1 MQSSLAI
8 STTFHIGILVVAYFG
23 VPVLFEPPPAMTAP
37 IPVELV
43 TIDEITTPK
52 VEEEPDPPKPQPKPE
67 VKAKPE
73 PVKEPPPKKPQVR
86 AKPIAKPDLPSLPPP
101 ALPKE
106 TEVAALQ
113 PEPLPP
119 PKPKEIVPPLE
130 AKPEPTPPKPA
141 AKPVPKPVAKP
152 KPKPKPKKVEEK
164 VKTKRV
170 VRGPAPK
177 PRARPQSQ
185 AKFDPGRISALL
197 DKTPTKKAPPPP
209 PPEEKKK
216 RSVDDIKIKSS
227 AQPLKLASAP
237 TISEID
243 FIRRQLLDCW
253 YLPGG
258 AKDLQNMRVTIRVE
272 LSSDG
277 TLMRPPVVVDR
288 VGRNTTD
295 AAFFRTFEESALR
308 AVRACTDPKNPLQL
322 PPGEANKWRDLE
334 FTFDPRDML
343 G

>member
-1 MQSSLAI
+1 MQSSFAISATFHVGILAI
-8 STTFHIGILVVAYFG
+8 AYLG
-23 VPVLFEPPPAMTAP
+23 VPVLFAPPPAMPAP

-43 TIDEITTPK
+43 TIDELTTPK
-52 VEEEPDPPKPQPKPE
+52 VKEEPEPPKPQPKPE
-67 VKAKPE
+67 VKAKLE
-73 PVKEPPPKKPQVR
+73 PAKPLPPKAPRLEPQ
-86 AKPIAKPDLPSLPPP
+86 PIAKPDLPSLPPP
-101 ALPKE
+101 PLPQE

-119 PKPKEIVPPLE
+119 PKPKKLEPKPKEIEPPKPQTQPVPE
-130 AKPEPTPPKPA
+130 PPKPA
-141 AKPVPKPVAKP
+141 LRPAPKPVAKP
-152 KPKPKPKKVEEK
+152 VAKPKKK
-164 VKTKRV
+164 IAR
-170 VRGPAPK
+170 RPAPK
-177 PRARPQSQ
+177 PLARPQSK
-185 AKFDPGRISALL
+185 AKFDPSRISALL
-197 DKTPTKKAPPPP
+197 DKTPQKQAPPSAPE
-209 PPEEKKK
+209 EEKKK
-216 RSVDDIKIKSS
+216 RTVDDIKIKSR

-258 AKDLQNMRVTIRVE
+258 AKDLQDMRVTIRVE
-272 LSSDG
+272 LNSDG
-277 TLMRPPVVVDR
+277 TLVRPPVVVDR
-288 VGRNTTD
+288 IGRGATS

-308 AVRACTDPKNPLQL
+308 AVRACTDPKDPLQL

>member
-1 MQSSLAI
+1 MRSSLAL
-8 STTFHIGILVVAYFG
+8 STGFHVVVLLLAYFG
-23 VPVLFEPPPAMTAP
+23 VPVLFEPPPAIPAP

-43 TIDEITTPK
+43 LISEITTPEI
-52 VEEEPDPPKPQPKPE
+52 EEQLESSKPAPKPEAKQEPELLKPPPTKEPTPKPQS
-67 VKAKPE
+67 VAKP
-73 PVKEPPPKKPQVR
+73 
-86 AKPIAKPDLPSLPPP
+86 ALPPLPLP

-113 PEPLPP
+113 PEPLLLPKP
-119 PKPKEIVPPLE
+119 IRPEPKPELKEVEPSKLKPEAPKPKVKS
-130 AKPEPTPPKPA
+130 A
-141 AKPVPKPVAKP
+141 PKPVAKP
-152 KPKPKPKKVEEK
+152 ATPPRE
-164 VKTKRV
+164 RV
-170 VRGPAPK
+170 ARSQAPK
-177 PRARPQSQ
+177 PLVRPQNKP
-185 AKFDPGRISALL
+185 KFDPTRISALL
-197 DKTPTKKAPPPP
+197 DKTPREKAPPPSP
-209 PPEEKKK
+209 PEKKK
-216 RSVDDIKIKSS
+216 RSVDDIKIKQ
-227 AQPLKLASAP
+227 QPRPRRLVSAP

-277 TLMRPPVVVDR
+277 TLLRPPFIVDR
-288 VGRNTTD
+288 IGRNTTD
-295 AAFFRTFEESALR
+295 PAFFRTFEESALR

-322 PPGEANKWRDLE
+322 PPGDVSKWRDLE